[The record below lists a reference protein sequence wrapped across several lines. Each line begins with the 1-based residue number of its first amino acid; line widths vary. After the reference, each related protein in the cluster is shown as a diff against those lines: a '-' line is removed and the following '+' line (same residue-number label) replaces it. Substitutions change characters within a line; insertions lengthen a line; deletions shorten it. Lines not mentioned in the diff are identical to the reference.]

1 MSRILITGGTG
12 TFGHAAT
19 ARFLAEGYTVTIF
32 SRDEQKQELME
43 KQFPSARYFLGDVR
57 DKERLV
63 LAMQGQDIVIHAAA
77 LKIVAKCEFDPLE
90 AIETNIAGTANVI
103 KSAIGCRGLKKVV
116 FISTDKAVHPV
127 NLYGATKKTAE
138 HAVLSANNLR
148 ALGGPLFS
156 VVRYGNVWRSRGSVL
171 EHWEN
176 AAAENRKAIVTSPHM
191 TRFLLTAGEAVDLV
205 AFALNEMQG
214 GEIFVPKMRAYT
226 IAGLRAAFK
235 TIYPCVQF
243 VEVGAR
249 PGEKIHEKILSSQEA
264 SLAHFHP
271 QGVFIVKQAPP
282 EKPSAAAFANS
293 CGVARVYPHELAL
306 LIKETANG

>member
-90 AIETNIAGTANVI
+90 AIETNITGTANVI

-127 NLYGATKKTAE
+127 NLYGATKNSVWSGMETSGVRVDRCLSIGKTLPRKTA
-138 HAVLSANNLR
+138 
-148 ALGGPLFS
+148 
-156 VVRYGNVWRSRGSVL
+156 
-171 EHWEN
+171 
-176 AAAENRKAIVTSPHM
+176 K
-191 TRFLLTAGEAVDLV
+191 
-205 AFALNEMQG
+205 Q
-214 GEIFVPKMRAYT
+214 
-226 IAGLRAAFK
+226 
-235 TIYPCVQF
+235 
-243 VEVGAR
+243 
-249 PGEKIHEKILSSQEA
+249 SSQ
-264 SLAHFHP
+264 
-271 QGVFIVKQAPP
+271 
-282 EKPSAAAFANS
+282 
-293 CGVARVYPHELAL
+293 AL
-306 LIKETANG
+306 T